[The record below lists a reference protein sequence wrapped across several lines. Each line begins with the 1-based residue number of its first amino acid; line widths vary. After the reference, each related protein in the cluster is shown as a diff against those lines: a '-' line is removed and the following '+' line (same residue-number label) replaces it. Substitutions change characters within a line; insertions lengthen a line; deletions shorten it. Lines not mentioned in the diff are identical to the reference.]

1 MTLDPET
8 LLGIKSE
15 VLKAA
20 VSASLLGVL
29 WRRQFKF
36 AEAVSSL
43 AAGLGSAVYVAPLVL
58 SHTGITHPD
67 IRGGVIFIVGL
78 FGTHVFAALT
88 TAAPD
93 IIHASSKGIRRVNAS
108 LGAGAGAEAARR
120 ARRWAAMPCSAPAT
134 RSPSVERYPCMVN
147 FRSALASASLSRA
160 AEWGSISRRRVRKSF
175 WGGGTR
181 PAGGHP

>member
-1 MTLDPET
+1 MSLDPET

-36 AEAVSSL
+36 AEAVSAL
-43 AAGLGSAVYVAPLVL
+43 AAGVGSAAYIAPLVL
-58 SHTGITHPD
+58 AHTGVTHPD

-78 FGTHVFAALT
+78 LGTHVFAALT

-93 IIHASSKGIRRVNAS
+93 VIQKLIYKFTGTTRD
-108 LGAGAGAEAARR
+108 
-120 ARRWAAMPCSAPAT
+120 PPPPPPPPPAP
-134 RSPSVERYPCMVN
+134 
-147 FRSALASASLSRA
+147 
-160 AEWGSISRRRVRKSF
+160 
-175 WGGGTR
+175 GGGG
-181 PAGGHP
+181 AA